1 MGRPFDFR
9 LIGVTFVTVPGVPS
23 VATSLRV
30 FQQHEE
36 ELPMSGT
43 YSDLAVWQ
51 GGMDLA
57 IHIYRL
63 TKNFPKEETYGLT
76 SQLRRA
82 AVSVPSNIAEG
93 KGRSS
98 DKDLIHFLDNS
109 RGSLFEIETQAAI
122 ARRLGYLSAEQS
134 QTISSQTAR
143 VGQLL
148 NGLIRA
154 LRQAA

>member
-1 MGRPFDFR
+1 MG
-9 LIGVTFVTVPGVPS
+9 
-23 VATSLRV
+23 
-30 FQQHEE
+30 
-36 ELPMSGT
+36 GT
-43 YSDLAVWQ
+43 YSDLEVWQ
-51 GGMDLA
+51 GAMDLA
-57 IHIYRL
+57 INIYHL
-63 TKNFPKEETYGLT
+63 TKSFPKEETYGLS

-93 KGRSS
+93 KGRST
-98 DKDLIHFLDNS
+98 DKDLIHFLGNS

-122 ARRLGYLSAEQS
+122 ARRLGYISVEQAEV
-134 QTISSQTAR
+134 ISSQTSR